1 LELLSIWE
9 TEQLAARGLGP
20 EEIVDELLAIE
31 VEMWR
36 HIGDCEQSAPP

>member
-1 LELLSIWE
+1 LEFLSIWE

-31 VEMWR
+31 IEMWR
-36 HIGDCEQSAPP
+36 HIGDCTRDAPP